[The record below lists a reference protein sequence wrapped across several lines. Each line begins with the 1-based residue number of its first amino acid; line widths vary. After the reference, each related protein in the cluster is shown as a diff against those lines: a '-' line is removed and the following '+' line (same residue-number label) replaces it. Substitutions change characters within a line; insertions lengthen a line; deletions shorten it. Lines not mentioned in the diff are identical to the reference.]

1 MNKIQIFLAWNF
13 VFSFDYTKWENYDVI
28 APVAALEAV
37 SITQLLIKN
46 YQPQESTRKAEQN
59 LSDKLK
65 PENFDDEVIIELT
78 KVLKI
83 FEDLNGKKFYG
94 KAQDKLHKRS
104 IVSYSD
110 SIEGLRPFIN
120 FSLPIP
126 TNMWTSYAI

>member
-1 MNKIQIFLAWNF
+1 M
-13 VFSFDYTKWENYDVI
+13 I

-46 YQPQESTRKAEQN
+46 YQPKESTRKAEQN

-83 FEDLNGKKFYG
+83 FEAPKSKKFYG

-104 IVSYSD
+104 IM
-110 SIEGLRPFIN
+110 F
-120 FSLPIP
+120 PILIP
-126 TNMWTSYAI
+126 SKA